1 MSRRA
6 RLRVLGTWSRKSRVP
21 VEVVCSTDSL
31 IFNQC
36 LLEEVLDSHVWI
48 GYA

>member
-1 MSRRA
+1 MSRRT
-6 RLRVLGTWSRKSRVP
+6 RLRVLGTWSHESRVP
-21 VEVVCSTDSL
+21 VEVVCSSDSL
-31 IFNQC
+31 IFNQY